1 MPKEIHIPHHNLHVP
16 KAYVDGNGTYNDMI
30 RIERHDGSLVAF
42 NHQEARQALQEI
54 IVDEL
59 HTIGYEKAMV
69 IKRNIEIR
77 VNLAFDAFENK
88 MTRYIN
94 DRVDEVSEQVIE
106 KITTY
111 QIEEAVNNRVEEIL
125 KEKGL

>member
-1 MPKEIHIPHHNLHVP
+1 MPKEIHIPHHNLRVP
-16 KAYVDGNGTYNDMI
+16 RDYIDGSGSYKDTI
-30 RIERHDGSLVAF
+30 RIERSDGSLVAF

-77 VNLAFDAFENK
+77 VNLAFDAFEDK
-88 MTRYIN
+88 MTKYIN
-94 DRVDEVSEQVIE
+94 DRVDGVSERVIE
-106 KITTY
+106 KITTF
-111 QIEEAVNNRVEEIL
+111 QFEEAVNKRIEEIL
-125 KEKGL
+125 K